1 MGVGCEL
8 FYLGLTFSVSL
19 ILASLCVWNIW
30 LNQTHHTDMY
40 DISHR
45 IFADLH
51 MEESPLPNYFM
62 LATLVFGIVVLRK
75 WNLIARFIFLQSLFT
90 MLRAITTASTILPNI
105 VSSEY
110 CKDMPE
116 TYWDLLGK
124 ILVYGTCSDYMF
136 SGHTVTVFL
145 THLFIHKY
153 KSYWWQQWLSG
164 FLVVLTIL
172 SLLIL
177 KWHYTVDCIIA
188 IVIVWLSFTVYNHQ
202 ENDTWYYFPALKK
215 IDESRKSRL
224 DEPRTSRS
232 NFNIE

>member
-1 MGVGCEL
+1 MGVRREL
-8 FYLGLTFSVSL
+8 LYLGVTFAFSL
-19 ILASLCVWNIW
+19 LFASLCVWNIW
-30 LNQTHHTDMY
+30 LNQTHHADIY

-45 IFADLH
+45 MFADLH
-51 MEESPLPNYFM
+51 MEASPLPNYFM
-62 LATLVFGIVVLRK
+62 LATLLFGIWVLWK
-75 WNLIARFIFLQSLFT
+75 WHLVARFIFLQSLFT

-105 VSSEY
+105 VSTEY

-145 THLFIHKY
+145 THIFIHKY
-153 KSYWWQQWLSG
+153 KSYWWQQWFSG
-164 FLVVLTIL
+164 LLVILTIL

-177 KWHYTVDCIIA
+177 KWHYTVDCIVA
-188 IVIVWLSFTVYNHQ
+188 IVIVWLSFTVYNQQ
-202 ENDTWYYFPALKK
+202 ENDTWYYFPAIRN
-215 IDESRKSRL
+215 IDKSR
-224 DEPRTSRS
+224 TSRFERS